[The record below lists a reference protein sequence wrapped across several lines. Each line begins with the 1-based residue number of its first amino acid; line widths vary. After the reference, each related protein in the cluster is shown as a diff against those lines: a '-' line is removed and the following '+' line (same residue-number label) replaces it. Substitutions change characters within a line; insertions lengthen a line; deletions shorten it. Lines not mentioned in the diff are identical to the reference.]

1 VTVLRPDDTIA
12 RVLELAREAGTP
24 AAVEA
29 RRLLALHLE
38 RLGYQ
43 VRERRFAF
51 PAASL
56 SAFPLA
62 GAGLGWLTLVQI
74 PLLTVTGGP
83 AWLAL
88 AAWVAGLA
96 ALGLL
101 VAGVALGWTAL
112 GGETREDANL
122 IAVRPGTTPT
132 RWIVAH
138 TDAIGFGQSL
148 WGRWLTLG
156 CFTAAIAAF
165 TALGWLRLRA
175 PVSVDLVGLAAAL
188 AVATC
193 GLSVR
198 AGRRVPSVGARDG
211 GTGLYAALAAAAR
224 ATDGSAGF
232 LLTGARE
239 FGLVGGRVAAREDA
253 PLLAG
258 TQVVDLGILDDEGVV
273 SVVIHASGG
282 EDLAAALAARLD
294 GTGLRVRRATRG
306 TGRFTDG
313 RVLAPVAAGSLSL
326 MRGSLRT
333 ARRVH
338 TRQDGAE
345 GLAFRTAAT
354 VGEALAA
361 N

>member
-1 VTVLRPDDTIA
+1 MLRPDDTVA

-43 VRERRFAF
+43 VRERRFSF
-51 PAASL
+51 PTAPL

-74 PLLTVTGGP
+74 PLLTVGGGP

-88 AAWVAGLA
+88 FAWLVGLA
-96 ALGLL
+96 ALGLV

-122 IAVRPGTTPT
+122 VAIRPGATPT

-148 WGRWLTLG
+148 WGRWLTTG
-156 CFTAAIAAF
+156 GFAATITAF
-165 TALGWLRLRA
+165 TALGVVRFRGPLG
-175 PVSVDLVGLAAAL
+175 VDLVGLAAAL

-211 GTGLYAALAAAAR
+211 GTGLYAALAAAAA
-224 ATDGSAGF
+224 ATDGSVGL
-232 LLTGARE
+232 LLTGAQE
-239 FGLVGGRVAAREDA
+239 FGLVGARIATREDRS
-253 PLLAG
+253 LFGG

-273 SVVIHASGG
+273 SVVLHGG
-282 EDLAAALAARLD
+282 GGVDLAATIAARLD
-294 GTGLRVRRATRG
+294 GRGLRVRRAAWG
-306 TGRFTDG
+306 TGRFTEG
-313 RVLAPVAAGSLSL
+313 RVLAAGAAGALSL
-326 MRGSLRT
+326 LRGSRRT
-333 ARRVH
+333 AARVH
-338 TRQDGAE
+338 TRRDDAE
-345 GLAFRTAAT
+345 GLTFRTAAA

>member
-1 VTVLRPDDTIA
+1 MSRPDATVA

-29 RRLLALHLE
+29 RRLLALHLQ

-43 VRERRFAF
+43 VRERRFTF

-88 AAWVAGLA
+88 ATWLVGLA
-96 ALGLL
+96 ALGLV
-101 VAGVALGWTAL
+101 VAGVALGWTGL

-122 IAVRPGTTPT
+122 VAVRPGSRPT
-132 RWIVAH
+132 RWVVAH

-156 CFTAAIAAF
+156 AFAGSIAAF
-165 TALGWLRLRA
+165 TALGLVRLGE
-175 PVSVDLVGLAAAL
+175 PLHVDLVGAAAAL

-198 AGRRVPSVGARDG
+198 AGRRVPSLGARDG
-211 GTGLYAALAAAAR
+211 GTGLFAALAAAA
-224 ATDGSAGF
+224 AAADGSVGL

-239 FGLVGGRVAAREDA
+239 FGLGGARIAAREDA
-253 PLLAG
+253 QLLAG
-258 TQVVDLGILDDEGVV
+258 AQVVDLGILDDEGVV
-273 SVVIHASGG
+273 TVVLHGSGG
-282 EDLAAALAARLD
+282 LDLAASLAARLD
-294 GTGLRVRRATRG
+294 GRGLRVRRAARW
-306 TGRFTDG
+306 TGRFTEG
-313 RVLAPVAAGSLSL
+313 RVLAAQAAGSLSL
-326 MRGSLRT
+326 LRGTRRT
-333 ARRVH
+333 AARVH
-338 TRQDGAE
+338 TRRDDPA
-345 GLAFRTAAT
+345 GLEFRTAAA

-361 N
+361 I

>member
-1 VTVLRPDDTIA
+1 MLRPDDTIA

-43 VRERRFAF
+43 VRERRFTF

-74 PLLTVTGGP
+74 PLLTVPGGP
-83 AWLAL
+83 AGLAL
-88 AAWVAGLA
+88 AAWVVGMA
-96 ALGLL
+96 ALGLV

-122 IAVRPGTTPT
+122 VALRPGSRPA
-132 RWIVAH
+132 RWVVAH

-156 CFTAAIAAF
+156 AFTAAVAAF
-165 TALGWLRLRA
+165 TALGVLRLRE
-175 PVSVDLVGLAAAL
+175 PLSVDLVGVGAAL

-211 GTGLYAALAAAAR
+211 GTGLYAALAAAAG
-224 ATDGSAGF
+224 AADGSVGL

-239 FGLVGGRVAAREDA
+239 FGLVGARIAAREDA
-253 PLLAG
+253 LLLADA
-258 TQVVDLGILDDEGVV
+258 QVVDLGILDDEGVV
-273 SVVIHASGG
+273 SFVLHGTGG
-282 EDLAAALAARLD
+282 VDLAASLAARLD
-294 GTGLRVRRATRG
+294 GQGLRVRRAARG
-306 TGRFTDG
+306 TGRFTEG
-313 RVLAPVAAGSLSL
+313 RVLAAHAGGALSVL
-326 MRGSLRT
+326 RGTRRT
-333 ARRVH
+333 AARVH
-338 TRQDGAE
+338 TLRDDAA
-345 GLAFRTAAT
+345 GLEFRTAAA
-354 VGEALAA
+354 VGDALAA
-361 N
+361 I

>member
-1 VTVLRPDDTIA
+1 MLRPHDTVA
-12 RVLELAREAGTP
+12 RVLDLAREAGTP

-43 VRERRFAF
+43 VRERRFTF

-74 PLLTVTGGP
+74 PLLTVAGGP

-88 AAWVAGLA
+88 ATWLVGLA
-96 ALGLL
+96 ALGLV

-122 IAVRPGTTPT
+122 VALRPGTRPV

-148 WGRWLTLG
+148 WGRWLTIG
-156 CFTAAIAAF
+156 AFAAALAAL
-165 TALGWLRLRA
+165 TSLGWLRLRE
-175 PVSVDLVGLAAAL
+175 PLSVDLVGVAAAL

-211 GTGLYAALAAAAR
+211 GTGLFAALAAAA
-224 ATDGSAGF
+224 AAPDGSVGL

-239 FGLVGGRVAAREDA
+239 FGLVGARIAAREDA
-253 PLLAG
+253 GLLAG
-258 TQVVDLGILDDEGVV
+258 AQVVDLGILDDEGVV
-273 SVVIHASGG
+273 SVVLHGTGG
-282 EDLAAALAARLD
+282 LDLAASLAGQLDAR
-294 GTGLRVRRATRG
+294 GLRVRRAMRG
-306 TGRFTDG
+306 TGRFTEG
-313 RVLAPVAAGSLSL
+313 RVLAARAAGALSL
-326 MRGSLRT
+326 LRGTRRT
-333 ARRVH
+333 AARVH
-338 TRQDGAE
+338 TRRDEPE
-345 GLAFRTAAT
+345 GLEFRTAAA
-354 VGEALAA
+354 VGELLAVI
-361 N
+361 